1 MPLLIRLRPS
11 YPTIA
16 SNTGGGNVK
25 EFHGINDED
34 IVIQEDD
41 VWIENEMCATKVS
54 DGDVVSIATEKDKEG
69 NGSSTAIRFELYG
82 PWMIVD
88 SRKHRPRKLNGSI
101 VPNIIDKGRVQPK
114 HVDPPVDGS
123 LDQQNAHDNT
133 VCDDDGITRCLIDEI
148 RAPTQVDMEV

>member
-1 MPLLIRLRPS
+1 MINDVVSHPYSMVQRPS

-69 NGSSTAIRFELYG
+69 
-82 PWMIVD
+82 
-88 SRKHRPRKLNGSI
+88 
-101 VPNIIDKGRVQPK
+101 RVQPK